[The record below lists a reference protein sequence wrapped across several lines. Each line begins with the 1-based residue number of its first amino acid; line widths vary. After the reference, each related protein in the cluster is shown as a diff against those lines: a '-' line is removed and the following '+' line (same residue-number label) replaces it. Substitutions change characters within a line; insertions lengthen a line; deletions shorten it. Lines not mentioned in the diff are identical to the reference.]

1 MNKRFLWLL
10 PVRSVIFIL
19 VFIIGSFV
27 LGKTVS
33 DISNW
38 WSIVAVAVNFLMI
51 LMLLLTVK
59 KCGIKFAELIDHEKR
74 KTKVRQV
81 VVMILV
87 TLTVGMSGMYLAGF
101 LCYGVIPYMAPM
113 MVEPVPK
120 TLAIIN
126 VLLLPVTTALAEDS
140 LYLGIG
146 VNNIENKWL
155 SVIAPAFFF
164 ALQHCFIPTLFDV
177 RFIIYRFLSFLPL
190 TLIYSLYYRKHRNL
204 LPIMIGHATID
215 LLTAV
220 TILAASMM
228 PGLFTY

>member
-59 KCGIKFAELIDHEKR
+59 KCGMKFAELIDHEKR
-74 KTKVRQV
+74 KTKVQQV
-81 VVMILV
+81 FVMILV
-87 TLTVGMSGMYLAGF
+87 TLTVGMLGMYLAGF

-120 TLAIIN
+120 IIAIIN

-204 LPIMIGHATID
+204 LPIMTGHATID
-215 LLTAV
+215 FLTAV

>member
-1 MNKRFLWLL
+1 MNKRLLWLL

-19 VFIIGSFV
+19 VFIIGSFI

-51 LMLLLTVK
+51 LMLLLAVK
-59 KCGIKFAELIDHEKR
+59 KCGMKFAELIDHEKR

-81 VVMILV
+81 FVMILV
-87 TLTVGMSGMYLAGF
+87 TLTVGMSGMYLAGL

-120 TLAIIN
+120 IIAIIN

-215 LLTAV
+215 FLTAV